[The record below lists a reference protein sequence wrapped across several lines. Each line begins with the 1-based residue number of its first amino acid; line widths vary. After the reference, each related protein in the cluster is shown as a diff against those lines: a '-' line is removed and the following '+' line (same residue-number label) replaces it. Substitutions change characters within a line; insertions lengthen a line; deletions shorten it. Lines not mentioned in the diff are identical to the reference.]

1 MKIINF
7 FLITLF
13 FVLNIATSQDGN
25 TPTNLTIDAASV
37 GGVQLSWD
45 TPENF
50 RRNWI
55 THSNSTYLFGIGQV
69 GGGSVFYGQKYPD
82 SLLSEY
88 HGMLVKEIAF
98 VPADTSSFQP
108 LVFEIDPDNLGE
120 VPDWLNYSNLVLSAP
135 LVRYESGFG
144 AWKTA
149 EMKDHVPG
157 NSLSNDIQPSSY
169 IIDST
174 KSIYIGYV
182 ISDYPLYPAGCD
194 NGPALDGLGNLVVW
208 CNNNGCGELTL
219 AEAAADGLTLD
230 YNWMV
235 ALSLIS
241 SDAPSRTYTLSHYGE
256 IELPDANQSLGYVSS
271 LPNTFVM
278 NHGPRQGLFLDIN
291 TLRNRD
297 ISNYFLFENGA
308 VADVIQPTY
317 LEFNVITRES
327 YVLGPREPGTYSYYV
342 RAQTADGLSDSS
354 NVVSVDLVNNAPG
367 NFFLIAP
374 EENASISVTPS
385 NLNNPNTFIWSN
397 SVDTDGQ
404 ELYYLFKMCKGSDSD
419 FCFDTTMTERIY
431 QPTNQSIIDSFS
443 LGSGEFDFHWSVQ
456 VTDGIDTL
464 FAGGEDDSI
473 RYFTFSTTQLGVDHM
488 HLPQEYSL
496 KQNYPNPFNPSTTI
510 KYQIAKSEY
519 VNISIF
525 DLNGTKISSILNQ
538 YSRAGKG
545 SVSWNGKNEMG
556 QNVSGGIYLY
566 TIETPSFSKTKKMI
580 LLK

>member
-219 AEAAADGLTLD
+219 AEAAAEGLTLD

-271 LPNTFVM
+271 LPNTLVM

-327 YVLGPREPGTYSYYV
+327 SVLGPREPGTYSYYV

-473 RYFTFSTTQLGVDHM
+473 RYFTFSTTQLGVDPM

>member
-13 FVLNIATSQDGN
+13 FVLNIATSQNGN

-271 LPNTFVM
+271 LPNTSVM

-327 YVLGPREPGTYSYYV
+327 SVLGPREPGTYSYYV

-404 ELYYLFKMCKGSDSD
+404 DLYYLFKMCKGSDSD

>member
-1 MKIINF
+1 MKIISVF
-7 FLITLF
+7 FINLLF
-13 FVLNIATSQDGN
+13 IFNIVISQDGN

-45 TPENF
+45 TPENY

-55 THSNSTYLFGIGQV
+55 THSNNMYLFGIGQV

-88 HGMLVKEIAF
+88 HGMLVKEIAY
-98 VPADTSSFQP
+98 VPADTASFQP
-108 LVFEIDPDNLGE
+108 LVFETNPADSTDLPN
-120 VPDWLNYSNLVLSAP
+120 WFNYSNLVLSAL
-135 LVRYESGFG
+135 LVRHEGGFG

-149 EMKDHVPG
+149 ELKDHVPG
-157 NSLSNDIQPSSY
+157 SSLSNDIQPSSY

-174 KSIYIGYV
+174 KSLYIGYV

-194 NGPALDGLGNLVVW
+194 NGPALDGLGNIVVY
-208 CNNNGCGELTL
+208 CGAQGCTETTL
-219 AEAAADGLTLD
+219 AEAAAEGLTLD

-235 ALSLIS
+235 ALSLINS
-241 SDAPSRTYTLSHYGE
+241 EAPSRTYTLSYYNDT
-256 IELPDANQSLGYVSS
+256 ELPNNNQSSSYVSS
-271 LPNTFVM
+271 LSNTFVM
-278 NHGPRQGLFLDIN
+278 NHGPRYGTFLDIN
-291 TLRNRD
+291 NLRNRD
-297 ISNYFLFENGA
+297 ISNYFLFENGT
-308 VADVIQPTY
+308 VADVVQPTY

-327 YVLGPREPGTYSYYV
+327 SILGPREPGAYSYFV

-354 NVVSVDLVNNAPG
+354 NVVSINLENNAPG

-374 EENASISVTPS
+374 EDNASISVTPS
-385 NLNNPNTFIWSN
+385 SLNNPNTFIWSN

-404 ELYYLFKMCKGSDSD
+404 ELYYLFEMCKVLDSE

-443 LGSGEFDFHWSVQ
+443 LGNGQYDMFWNVR

-473 RYFTFSTTQLGVDHM
+473 RYFTFSTSQLGLDP
-488 HLPQEYSL
+488 LNIPINYSL
-496 KQNYPNPFNPSTTI
+496 KQNYPNPFNPATTI
-510 KYQIAKSEY
+510 AYQIAKDEF

-525 DLNGTKISSILNQ
+525 DLAGNRVKKILNQ
-538 YSRAGKG
+538 HVNSGLGFAT
-545 SVSWNGKNEMG
+545 WDGKNEIG
-556 QNVSGGIYLY
+556 QNVSGGMYLY
-566 TIETPSFSKTKKMI
+566 SIDTPSFSQTRKMI

>member
-271 LPNTFVM
+271 LPNTSVM

-327 YVLGPREPGTYSYYV
+327 SVLGPREPGTYSYYV

-404 ELYYLFKMCKGSDSD
+404 DLYYLFKMCKGSDSD

>member
-1 MKIINF
+1 
-7 FLITLF
+7 
-13 FVLNIATSQDGN
+13 
-25 TPTNLTIDAASV
+25 
-37 GGVQLSWD
+37 
-45 TPENF
+45 
-50 RRNWI
+50 
-55 THSNSTYLFGIGQV
+55 
-69 GGGSVFYGQKYPD
+69 
-82 SLLSEY
+82 
-88 HGMLVKEIAF
+88 
-98 VPADTSSFQP
+98 
-108 LVFEIDPDNLGE
+108 
-120 VPDWLNYSNLVLSAP
+120 
-135 LVRYESGFG
+135 
-144 AWKTA
+144 
-149 EMKDHVPG
+149 
-157 NSLSNDIQPSSY
+157 
-169 IIDST
+169 
-174 KSIYIGYV
+174 
-182 ISDYPLYPAGCD
+182 
-194 NGPALDGLGNLVVW
+194 
-208 CNNNGCGELTL
+208 
-219 AEAAADGLTLD
+219 
-230 YNWMV
+230 
-235 ALSLIS
+235 
-241 SDAPSRTYTLSHYGE
+241 
-256 IELPDANQSLGYVSS
+256 
-271 LPNTFVM
+271 M

-327 YVLGPREPGTYSYYV
+327 SVLGPREPGTYSYYV

-404 ELYYLFKMCKGSDSD
+404 DLYYLFKMCKGSDSD

-473 RYFTFSTTQLGVDHM
+473 RYFTFFTTQLGVAHM

-545 SVSWNGKNEMG
+545 SESWNGKNKMG

>member
-13 FVLNIATSQDGN
+13 FVLNIATSQSGN

-69 GGGSVFYGQKYPD
+69 GGGPVFYGQKYPD

-174 KSIYIGYV
+174 KSLYIGYV

-278 NHGPRQGLFLDIN
+278 NLGPRQGLFLDIN

-327 YVLGPREPGTYSYYV
+327 SVLGPREPGTYSYYV

-404 ELYYLFKMCKGSDSD
+404 DLYYLFKMCKGSDSD

>member
-7 FLITLF
+7 FLIKLF
-13 FVLNIATSQDGN
+13 FVLNIVISQDGN

-45 TPENF
+45 TPENY

-55 THSNSTYLFGIGQV
+55 THSNGMYLFGIGQV

-88 HGMLVKEIAF
+88 HGMLVKEIAY

-108 LVFEIDPDNLGE
+108 LVFETNPADSTDLPN
-120 VPDWLNYSNLVLSAP
+120 WFNYSNLALSAP
-135 LVRYESGFG
+135 LVRHEDGFG

-149 EMKDHVPG
+149 ELKDHVPG
-157 NSLSNDIQPSSY
+157 SSLLNDIQPSSY
-169 IIDST
+169 IVDST
-174 KSIYIGYV
+174 KSLYIGYV
-182 ISDYPLYPAGCD
+182 ISDYSLYPAGCD
-194 NGPALDGLGNLVVW
+194 NGPALDGLGNLVVY
-208 CNNNGCGELTL
+208 CGAQGCTETTL
-219 AEAAADGLTLD
+219 AEAAAEGLTLE

-235 ALSLIS
+235 ALSLINS
-241 SDAPSRTYTLSHYGE
+241 EAPSRTYTLSHYDGK
-256 IELPDANQSLGYVSS
+256 ELPKNNQSLSYVSS
-271 LPNTFVM
+271 LPNSFIM
-278 NHGPRQGLFLDIN
+278 NHGPRYGTFLDIN
-291 TLRNRD
+291 NLRNRD
-297 ISNYFLFENGA
+297 ISNYFLFENGT

-327 YVLGPREPGTYSYYV
+327 SILGPREPGTYSYFV

-354 NVVSVDLVNNAPG
+354 NVVSVDLANNAPG

-385 NLNNPNTFIWSN
+385 NLNNPSTFIWSN

-404 ELYYLFKMCKGSDSD
+404 ELHYLFKMCKVLDSEY
-419 FCFDTTMTERIY
+419 CFDTTMTERIY

-443 LGSGEFDFHWSVQ
+443 LGNGDFDMYWSVR

-473 RYFTFSTTQLGVDHM
+473 RYFTFSTTQLGLD
-488 HLPQEYSL
+488 PFNIPTNYSL

-510 KYQIAKSEY
+510 EYHIAKSEF
-519 VNISIF
+519 VSISIF
-525 DLNGTKISSILNQ
+525 DLAGNRIKSILNLHVDSGLG
-538 YSRAGKG
+538 Y
-545 SVSWNGKNEMG
+545 VTWDGKNELG

-566 TIETPSFSKTKKMI
+566 RIDTPSFSSTKKMI